1 MISEK
6 FDARTLAKMEA
17 ALELACTAVAIGKQH
32 EARRHIALSIMERA
46 RSGEAPIE
54 TLTGAGQIAASELC
68 MEHWNEEV
76 ARAAKRE
83 LRKQAVANAHATLE
97 QAKREHDARV
107 STIESE
113 RAALEKR
120 HKLESALRQ
129 AQD

>member
-1 MISEK
+1 MISET
-6 FDARTLAKMEA
+6 FDGRTLAKMEA
-17 ALELACTAVAIGKQH
+17 ALELACTAVPIRKQH

-83 LRKQAVANAHATLE
+83 LRKQVV
-97 QAKREHDARV
+97 AKRTQHSNKPNGSMTRE
-107 STIESE
+107 
-113 RAALEKR
+113 
-120 HKLESALRQ
+120 
-129 AQD
+129 